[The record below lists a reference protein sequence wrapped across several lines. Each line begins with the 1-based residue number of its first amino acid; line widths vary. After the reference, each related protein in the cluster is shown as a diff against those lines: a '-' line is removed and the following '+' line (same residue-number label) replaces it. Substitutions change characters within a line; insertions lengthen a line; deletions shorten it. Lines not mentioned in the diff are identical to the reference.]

1 MMEKISIIIP
11 LYNAE
16 NYISKC
22 LDSIINQTYKNF
34 EIIIINDKSKD
45 DSWEVLNHYVSEN
58 LNINFKIVNNEV
70 NLGLS
75 KTRNKGMD
83 LATGDYIFF
92 MDNDD
97 TLVDNFSLQHFIDK
111 TENDPD
117 IILGKTRFLLNNI
130 PKESNYHCL
139 KNKKETYQNDEILD
153 GFFAGEWAVTAWNK
167 LYNADFLKRNNLK
180 FLDDLLHEDELWAFE
195 TAVAARKINFLDDET
210 YVYYSMSNPN
220 SMTATVGLKNIE
232 HYLII
237 LTKKLE
243 LSSEKRLFSKSNLT
257 ENYLKNFAN
266 YTILSNVC
274 KKDLGIFKT
283 FYTKIRIEFQKN
295 FPQKDLFSPHPIL
308 AYYLYKMKFDKD
320 FVLYGKFPKYINPL
334 LKI

>member
-117 IILGKTRFLLNNI
+117 IILG
-130 PKESNYHCL
+130 CL
-139 KNKKETYQNDEILD
+139 CRDRACCWCSGCRRDPHRRITQTTEVDE
-153 GFFAGEWAVTAWNK
+153 G
-167 LYNADFLKRNNLK
+167 
-180 FLDDLLHEDELWAFE
+180 
-195 TAVAARKINFLDDET
+195 
-210 YVYYSMSNPN
+210 
-220 SMTATVGLKNIE
+220 
-232 HYLII
+232 
-237 LTKKLE
+237 
-243 LSSEKRLFSKSNLT
+243 
-257 ENYLKNFAN
+257 
-266 YTILSNVC
+266 YT
-274 KKDLGIFKT
+274 
-283 FYTKIRIEFQKN
+283 
-295 FPQKDLFSPHPIL
+295 
-308 AYYLYKMKFDKD
+308 
-320 FVLYGKFPKYINPL
+320 
-334 LKI
+334 